1 MKSESKR
8 KSDKARNCSHEKPS
22 CFDSFAEMSNAL
34 LNSDITIR
42 NQSSSNILGS
52 ATNQD
57 PNSIQSLS
65 KDCYDFSNLLKTL
78 NYIEKKNAKRIIV
91 VKRVDKK
98 KEKKMKR
105 KKEKEEFQIIKF
117 LTMNPKK
124 PFERIVRVKGGNR
137 KEQNSEKNSDNQF
150 GLEEFL
156 DAVNHILEQG
166 FILRIRILNRKN
178 QNTNK
183 FGWLSY

>member
-1 MKSESKR
+1 MKPESKR
-8 KSDKARNCSHEKPS
+8 KSDKAHTYSHEKPS

-34 LNSDITIR
+34 LNFDITIR
-42 NQSSSNILGS
+42 NQSSPNIIGS

-65 KDCYDFSNLLKTL
+65 KDCFDFNNLWKTL

-124 PFERIVRVKGGNR
+124 PFESIVRVKGGNR

-150 GLEEFL
+150 GLEEFI
-156 DAVNHILEQG
+156 DAVNHGG
-166 FILRIRILNRKN
+166 FHLRTRIHLKN
-178 QNTNK
+178 KNTQ
-183 FGWLSY
+183 

>member
-34 LNSDITIR
+34 LISDITIR

-65 KDCYDFSNLLKTL
+65 K
-78 NYIEKKNAKRIIV
+78 EKKNAKRIIV

-156 DAVNHILEQG
+156 DAVNHGG
-166 FILRIRILNRKN
+166 FHLRTRIHIKN
-178 QNTNK
+178 KNTQQK
-183 FGWLSY
+183 EPKHK